1 MMFGAGILV
10 EITRPTWFDGGH
22 VPAGV
27 AIRVKPLDARALID
41 SKRARLVNPR
51 DAEKV
56 NAATRAELARTMKRE
71 ARPWHAR
78 SGADAGPWRNA
89 R

>member
-10 EITRPTWFDGGH
+10 AITRPTWFDGGH

-27 AIRVKPLDARALID
+27 TVRVKPLDARALID
-41 SKRARLVNPR
+41 CRRARLVNPR

-56 NAATRAELARTMKRE
+56 GAATRAELARTMKRE
-71 ARPWHAR
+71 GRPWLHPEPSA
-78 SGADAGPWRNA
+78 PWQR
-89 R
+89 RR